1 MIVKP
6 LTSARLRLAKRF
18 ANTTKEYPMSEALEE
33 AATAL
38 REKFAD
44 ADFAGSVKFDIE
56 GEGVILVAEGEVGI
70 EDAPGD
76 SEADVT
82 ISAELDTFRDIF
94 DGTLSPT
101 AAYMTGRMRIDGDM
115 GLAMKLS
122 QILG

>member
-1 MIVKP
+1 
-6 LTSARLRLAKRF
+6 
-18 ANTTKEYPMSEALEE
+18 MSEALEE
-33 AATAL
+33 AAAAL

-56 GEGVILVAEGEVGI
+56 DEGVILVAEGEVGI
-70 EDAPGD
+70 EDNPGD
-76 SEADVT
+76 SDADVT
-82 ISAELDTFRDIF
+82 ISAALDTFREIF

-101 AAYMTGRMRIDGDM
+101 AAYMTGRMQIDGDM

>member
-1 MIVKP
+1 
-6 LTSARLRLAKRF
+6 
-18 ANTTKEYPMSEALEE
+18 MSEALEE
-33 AATAL
+33 AAAAL
-38 REKFAD
+38 RGKFAD

-56 GEGVILVAEGEVGI
+56 DEGVILVAEGEVGI
-70 EDAPGD
+70 ANKPGEID
-76 SEADVT
+76 ADVT
-82 ISAELDTFRDIF
+82 ISAALDTFREIF

>member
-1 MIVKP
+1 
-6 LTSARLRLAKRF
+6 
-18 ANTTKEYPMSEALEE
+18 MSEALEE
-33 AATAL
+33 AAAAL
-38 REKFAD
+38 REKFAG

-56 GEGVILVAEGEVGI
+56 DEGAILVADGEVGSG
-70 EDAPGD
+70 DGPGD
-76 SEADVT
+76 SDTDVT
-82 ISAELDTFRDIF
+82 ISAALDTFREIF